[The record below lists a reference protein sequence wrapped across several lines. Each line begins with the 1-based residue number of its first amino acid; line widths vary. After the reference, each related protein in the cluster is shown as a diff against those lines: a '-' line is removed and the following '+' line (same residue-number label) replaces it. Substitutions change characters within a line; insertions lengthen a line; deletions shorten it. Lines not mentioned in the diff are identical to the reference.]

1 MARLKRWTTGR
12 AIAVAAVLL
21 IVLAF
26 AFSMPY
32 RLRALPGGALPVQRV
47 EQVTAT
53 VNGERQQLTLPYTF
67 RNLPP
72 ETPVAITFPVE
83 SRGPFSVL
91 VKTVYAPDEVAF
103 NGETVSTY
111 GEEGTYPSFFDDPPT
126 TVRVYNFR
134 PDMDGNGKN
143 TVTVTYHFP
152 HDRAQLPVAPFAISN
167 ISGIF
172 RYEFMGLMAC
182 FFLEAFLALTG
193 LALVLLSLSVYRL
206 EKGRRMLQQLGL
218 FFLAVGVW
226 NIGENDFSV
235 FVIQNPVLLYMM
247 AFTGLFF
254 VIAPLYGFALNAV
267 PFRWRRLLTTVFYA
281 SAALP
286 ALALLLQLAG
296 LVMMMQSLFFF
307 HVFHPAALL
316 LLTAALIHEAVREEN
331 RRARWMLVP
340 VAVLLVSAV
349 VEVLNYYAFH
359 SFEFSLIFLFGSF
372 IFLLLMLVLAGVFLH
387 KDAQMRQ
394 AYERQQ
400 HESELMAVRLSAEKK
415 RHDMMMRE
423 ERRLAKLRHDLKHHV
438 ALLTS
443 FIADG
448 DPGRAQD
455 YLAEL
460 SENIRRKTSAPC
472 CENVAVSAVIEHYA
486 ALARQDGIGVVIDT
500 DVPEKIGGLSDT
512 ELASVFGNLLENA
525 LEACRRGNGEKAS
538 FIQLKARILDQ
549 RLVILME
556 NSLFEQ
562 SRPNGE
568 FYHSSKRGGQH
579 GIGLRSIADIAE
591 AHGGTARFEAD
602 GDAFRSSVILEL
614 SAQ

>member
-1 MARLKRWTTGR
+1 MARLKRWTTGH
-12 AIAVAAVLL
+12 AIAAAAVLL
-21 IVLAF
+21 IVLAV

-32 RLRALPGGALPVQRV
+32 RLPALPGGAMPSRHV
-47 EQVTAT
+47 EQVLAA
-53 VNGERQQLTLPYTF
+53 VNGEQKTLMLPYTF

-72 ETPVAITFPVE
+72 GTPISISFPVE
-83 SRGPFSVL
+83 TREPFSVL

-111 GEEGTYPSFFDDPPT
+111 GTKGTYPSFLDDPPT
-126 TVRVYNFR
+126 TVRVYTFR
-134 PDMDGNGKN
+134 PDPLGNGEN
-143 TVTVTYHFP
+143 TITVTYDFP

-286 ALALLLQLAG
+286 AFALLLQLSG

-340 VAVLLVSAV
+340 IAVLCVSAV
-349 VEVLNYYAFH
+349 VEVLNYYVFH

-372 IFLLLMLVLAGVFLH
+372 VFLLLMLVLADVFLH

-460 SENIRRKTSAPC
+460 SENIRRKTSVPC

-486 ALARQDGIGVVIDT
+486 ALARQDGIDTVIDT
-500 DVPEKIGGLSDT
+500 DVPEKIGGISDT

-525 LEACRRGNGEKAS
+525 LEACRRGNGEKAA

-562 SRPNGE
+562 PRPSGA